1 MPAKGV
7 EFRRECDVCGVTYT
21 ARSGR
26 AKYCSGTCS
35 DRAHQARKGQ
45 TVRRGT
51 LHKTTVA
58 FLESV
63 ERDATVEGVHA
74 LNLAKRLDSC
84 ADSAA
89 AALSKRFEEAFAAA
103 TKGLAVE
110 ASPLDELAALRRRR
124 GA

>member
-1 MPAKGV
+1 MAAKGV

-21 ARSGR
+21 ARGGR
-26 AKYCSGTCS
+26 SRFCSTKCR
-35 DRAHQARKGQ
+35 DRGSQARKGQ

-51 LHKTTVA
+51 LHKTA
-58 FLESV
+58 SAYLESV

-103 TKGLAVE
+103 TKGLVVE